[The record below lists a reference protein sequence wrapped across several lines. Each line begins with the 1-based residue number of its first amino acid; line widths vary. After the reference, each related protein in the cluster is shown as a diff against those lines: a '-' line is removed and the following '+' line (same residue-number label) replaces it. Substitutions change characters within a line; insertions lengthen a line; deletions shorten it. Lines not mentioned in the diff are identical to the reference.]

1 MKKVLILLLLSV
13 VLKGCATPMGQ
24 DSLLESKNDYVAK
37 AHMFPRSLTKNFLTG
52 ASWGLYTPQ
61 LYDFYAY
68 GNSAEE
74 AKKKALIK
82 CQAYQAKKNWQK
94 KAICEHV
101 SASPTNSSLRAA
113 AAQQEQK
120 IIKAEKAMSS
130 NIKIANAK
138 QACLDLG
145 FKANTEKFA
154 DCSLKLVMLDVE
166 RTTSAKN
173 EPQVVIHKN
182 DVNVWDELGVL
193 FRQQG
198 IIQDTTRPANTRT
211 NMRCTTTKV
220 GFGQVVT
227 NCR

>member
-1 MKKVLILLLLSV
+1 MKKLLAIMVLGLLLQ
-13 VLKGCATPMGQ
+13 GCATPMGQ

-37 AHMFPRSLTKNFLTG
+37 AHMFPRSITKNFLTG

-68 GNSAEE
+68 GKSADE
-74 AKKKALIK
+74 AKGKALTK
-82 CQAYQAKKNWQK
+82 CKAYQTKKNWQK

-101 SASPTNSSLRAA
+101 SANPTNSSLRAA
-113 AAQQEQK
+113 ASRQEQK

-145 FKANTEKFA
+145 FKNNTEKFA

-182 DVNVWDELGVL
+182 DVNVWEELGVL

-198 IIQDTTRPANTRT
+198 IIQDTSRPVNTRT
-211 NMRCTTTKV
+211 NMRCTSSKT